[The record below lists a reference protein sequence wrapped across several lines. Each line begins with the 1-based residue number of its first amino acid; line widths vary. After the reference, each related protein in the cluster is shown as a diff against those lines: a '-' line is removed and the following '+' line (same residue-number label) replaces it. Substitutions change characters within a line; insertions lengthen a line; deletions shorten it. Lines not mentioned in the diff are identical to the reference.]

1 MAFLGMNSVSVNIPM
16 YRKGF
21 LGSAWLLWDCL
32 VAGHLGKGLLE
43 LLRDSLQLLLL
54 GCQLILQ
61 PVHLLL
67 KLLHGLLSKLSPS
80 LSLLQLGLLL
90 GDLQGLQVVCHN
102 PQLLLQLDNLD
113 LTNLCPLLSPLQ
125 VSLSLHKLLLH
136 LVILLVC
143 ILGLGSDSLQ
153 LLFELAH
160 PLLVLVG
167 PALQHLP
174 HPVAAVAAL
183 SNFWEASSSLSSQV
197 SRSPS
202 RHCTLMFKTFTS
214 SSADDKEFSFSFS
227 FSVVVISSSIV
238 LSSSTSSC

>member
-54 GCQLILQ
+54 GRQLILQ

-80 LSLLQLGLLL
+80 FSLLQLGSQGLDLLLVGGLPLVGLLL

-153 LLFELAH
+153 L
-160 PLLVLVG
+160 
-167 PALQHLP
+167 
-174 HPVAAVAAL
+174 
-183 SNFWEASSSLSSQV
+183 
-197 SRSPS
+197 
-202 RHCTLMFKTFTS
+202 
-214 SSADDKEFSFSFS
+214 
-227 FSVVVISSSIV
+227 
-238 LSSSTSSC
+238 SSSTILIS